1 MGILTYMFEVTA
13 PNESFVAIIHYNLV
27 YCDFS
32 IGERMFIKHG
42 DGKILSVVEDE
53 ELTEQQKKAARD
65 LSKKV
70 VKQSEETDTSEVK
83 KSGS

>member
-1 MGILTYMFEVTA
+1 
-13 PNESFVAIIHYNLV
+13 
-27 YCDFS
+27 
-32 IGERMFIKHG
+32 MFIKHG

-53 ELTEQQKKAARD
+53 ELTEQQKKSARD

>member
-1 MGILTYMFEVTA
+1 M
-13 PNESFVAIIHYNLV
+13 

-32 IGERMFIKHG
+32 IGEQMFIKHG
-42 DGKILSVVEDE
+42 DGKIISVVEDE
-53 ELTEQQKKAARD
+53 GMTEQQKKAARD
-65 LSKKV
+65 LSNKV